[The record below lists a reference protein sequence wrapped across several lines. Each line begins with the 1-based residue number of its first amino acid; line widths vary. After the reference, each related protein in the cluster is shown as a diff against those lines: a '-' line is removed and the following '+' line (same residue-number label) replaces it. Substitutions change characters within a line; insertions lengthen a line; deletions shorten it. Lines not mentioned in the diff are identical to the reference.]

1 MLSAYGTEVFNLR
14 QKYCATLQGGA
25 EVGNLRSMRCGL
37 VRRKKTSVPCGEVPS
52 CIENPELKG
61 CSRCGSLRGGNR
73 ILRKKNIIQYNKYD
87 YRTMIL
93 RVEEGVR
100 RM

>member
-1 MLSAYGTEVFNLR
+1 MLLAYGTEVFNLR
-14 QKYCATLQGGA
+14 QKYCATLQGSA
-25 EVGNLRSMRCGL
+25 EVENLRSTRCRL
-37 VRRKKTSVPCGEVPS
+37 VRRLETSVPYGEVPS
-52 CIENPELKG
+52 CIENSELKG

-87 YRTMIL
+87 YRTMTL
-93 RVEEGVR
+93 RVEEWVR